1 MQSAQDWLQDPAALV
16 GSAGKDL
23 IDPLVDWLTNLK
35 IQMTVYFKMLE

>member
-23 IDPLVDWLTNLK
+23 IDPLVDWLTNK
-35 IQMTVYFKMLE
+35 KKS